1 MGTLGKVLSR
11 VNYELWREVWI
22 LMLDVFVVP
31 RREIIIPR
39 RGTMNYYGQ
48 NKTIR
53 RQIANDSPL

>member
-31 RREIIIPR
+31 RCEIIIPR
-39 RGTMNYYGQ
+39 YGTMNSYGQ
-48 NKTIR
+48 K
-53 RQIANDSPL
+53 